1 MSGGGH
7 GIDITGDSATV
18 DNKGGMTV
26 TDPDSIG
33 IQIDG
38 DKAVVNNDGDNAIS
52 NGGTGTQVNGDE
64 ATVNNNSSTTVDGKD
79 STGTEINGDKAIVN
93 NDGDSTILMAAPKPL
108 RVMMR
113 RPTTVA
119 IPPLTDRVRPELK
132 SRVTTRW

>member
-1 MSGGGH
+1 MTVAGGH

-52 NGGTGTQVNGDE
+52 NGGTGKAVRLPATQ
-64 ATVNNNSSTTVDGKD
+64 ATVDGQG
-79 STGTEINGDKAIVN
+79 SPERQRGGE
-93 NDGDSTILMAAPKPL
+93 
-108 RVMMR
+108 R
-113 RPTTVA
+113 
-119 IPPLTDRVRPELK
+119 DR
-132 SRVTTRW
+132 